1 MRKLVVA
8 LGLLIAWSTPAL
20 AGGLEDAR
28 TCVEGTRQ
36 PAPGYLPYCTRA
48 IEGGRLGWADLA
60 MTHNN
65 RGAILLVLGRQ
76 DAALADFDR
85 ALALNPALSLSYLS
99 RGMIRLWR
107 EDHRGAWEDFNN
119 AIGTAPG
126 DSRGYVN
133 RSLVYMQTQQY
144 DAALKD
150 LDRALTLNPKDPMAY
165 NNRATLYHRDGNQ
178 ERAFAD
184 SEKAI
189 AYGIDE
195 MIARGRV
202 DHGLYSL
209 RVDIHIARGR
219 YGQAIADLDTVL
231 RLRGDIPSVHND
243 RAWLLATAPQA
254 DQRNGQEAI
263 RSAKIAV
270 KLADIA
276 GYRDT
281 LAAAYAE
288 AGAFDKA
295 IAEQRRAIEMLREAG
310 ETGRIS
316 AYQQALNVYRQ
327 GQPRRMGEA
336 DGVDR

>member
-28 TCVEGTRQ
+28 ICVEGTRQ
-36 PAPGYLPYCTRA
+36 PAPDYLPYCTRA
-48 IEGGRLGWADLA
+48 IERGQLGRSWLA

-65 RGAILLVLGRQ
+65 RGAILMVLGRQ

-85 ALALNPALSLSYLS
+85 ALALNPELSLSYLS

-119 AIGTAPG
+119 AIRTAPR

-133 RSLVYMQTQQY
+133 RSLVYMQTKQY

-150 LDRALTLNPKDPMAY
+150 LDRALTINPEDPMAY
-165 NNRATLYHRDGNQ
+165 NNRATLYHRDGDQ
-178 ERAFAD
+178 ERAYAD

-195 MIARGRV
+195 MIERGQV

-209 RVDIHIARGR
+209 RVGINVARGR
-219 YGQAIADLDTVL
+219 YGQAIADLDTVI
-231 RLRGDIPSVHND
+231 RLRGDIPGVHND

-270 KLADIA
+270 RLADSPE
-276 GYRDT
+276 YRDT
-281 LAAAYAE
+281 LAAAFAE
-288 AGAFDKA
+288 AGQFENA
-295 IAEQRRAIEMLREAG
+295 IAEQEIAISMLREAG
-310 ETGRIS
+310 RS
-316 AYQQALNVYRQ
+316 AKLGSYEQIVESYRKA
-327 GQPRRMGEA
+327 QPRRITPPNG
-336 DGVDR
+336 